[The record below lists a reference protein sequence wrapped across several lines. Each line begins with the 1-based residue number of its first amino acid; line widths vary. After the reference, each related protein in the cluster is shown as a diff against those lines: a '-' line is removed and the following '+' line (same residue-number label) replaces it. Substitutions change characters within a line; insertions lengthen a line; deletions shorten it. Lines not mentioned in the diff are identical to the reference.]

1 MKRLYRR
8 RNIGIM
14 AHVDAGKTTLTE
26 RLLYYTGMTHQLGNV
41 DDGNTVMDTD
51 PQEEQRG
58 ITISS
63 AAITTRWD
71 YEGETYSITIIDTPG
86 HVDFTA
92 EVERSLRVLDGAIA
106 VFCARSG
113 VQSQSET
120 VWHQADRYK
129 IPRIIL
135 INKMDRQGADFA
147 RVVAEIREKLRANAI
162 AVQLPIGAEDAFTG
176 VIDLVQMQALVWE
189 SADGKTY
196 VRSAIPESL
205 RPAAEAARRRLLE
218 ELAITDERLFEQY
231 TLDPLQVSV
240 HQIEGALR
248 QATLERSLVP
258 VFCAAAYRN
267 KGIQPLLDAV
277 VQYLPAPEDRVVALA
292 NEGEESFAGLVFKV
306 VTDDY
311 TGKLCLVR
319 VYAGTLHAGDTL
331 WNSRTGRKVRVSR
344 LLRVMSNKYEAVDRL
359 EAGDIGAVLGLKET
373 RTGDTLADPNYP
385 VVLEAMNFPQPV
397 IGYAIEARSTKDSAR
412 LSESLSRLLD
422 EDPTLAVEVDVQSG
436 QTILRGMGELH
447 LDVVLEKLR
456 SDYQVEV
463 NRGQPQIA
471 YRESFTRGV
480 THRATFRKQ
489 NGGSGNF
496 AEIEF
501 QLSPREDGQTG
512 LEFIDAIRGGAI
524 PREFIA
530 SVEKGFQRAMHTGV
544 LAGYPV
550 ESMTVRLFDGTI
562 HEKDSHALDFEQ
574 VAQIGFKAAAAAAAP
589 ILLEPVMQV
598 EVTLPEEF
606 TGAVAGDLTRRRG
619 IIRAM
624 EGKPAVQVIQAGVPL
639 AELFGYI
646 TTLRTLTAGRASASM
661 RLEGYQAAPEMHSK
675 KIVNC

>member
-1 MKRLYRR
+1 
-8 RNIGIM
+8 M

-26 RLLYYTGMTHQLGNV
+26 RLLYCTGLTHQLGNV
-41 DDGNTVMDTD
+41 DDGNTMMDTD

-63 AAITTRWD
+63 AAITTRWT
-71 YEGETYSITIIDTPG
+71 YAGALYSITIIDTPG

-120 VWHQADRYK
+120 VWHQADRYR

-147 RVVAEIREKLRANAI
+147 RVVAEIREKLQTNAI
-162 AVQLPIGAEDAFTG
+162 PVQLPIGAEDAFAG
-176 VIDLVQMQALVWE
+176 VVDLVRMQALVWD
-189 SADGKTY
+189 SSDGKSYT
-196 VRSAIPESL
+196 RRAIPDAL
-205 RPAAEAARRRLLE
+205 QAAAEAARRRLLE
-218 ELAITDERLFEQY
+218 ELAVVDEALFEQY
-231 TLDPLQVSV
+231 TTDPAQVTV
-240 HQIEGALR
+240 AQIEAGLR
-248 QATLERSLVP
+248 KATLDLSVVP

-277 VQYLPAPEDRVVALA
+277 VQYLPAPEDRGASSSNA
-292 NEGEESFAGLVFKV
+292 DFAKDESFVGLVFKV

-319 VYAGTLHAGDTL
+319 AYSGTLHAGDSL
-331 WNSRTGRKVRVSR
+331 WNSRTGKKVRASR
-344 LLRVMSNKYEAVDRL
+344 LLRVMSNKYEVVECL
-359 EAGDIGAVLGLKET
+359 QAGDIGAVLGLKET
-373 RTGDTLADPNYP
+373 RTGDTLSDPDNP
-385 VVLEAMNFPQPV
+385 VTLKAMNFPQPV
-397 IGYAIEARSTKDSAR
+397 IGYAIEARWVKDSGR
-412 LSESLSRLLD
+412 LSEALVRLLD
-422 EDPTLAVEVDVQSG
+422 EDPTLEVEVDGPSG
-436 QTILRGMGELH
+436 QTILKGMGELH

-456 SDYQVEV
+456 SDYQIEV

-471 YRESFTRGV
+471 YRESFTRSV
-480 THRATFRKQ
+480 AHRATFKKQ

-501 QLSPREDGQTG
+501 HLSPREDGQPG

-530 SVEKGFQRAMHTGV
+530 SVRKGFERAMYTGV
-544 LAGYPV
+544 LAGYPM
-550 ESMTVRLFDGTI
+550 ESMTIRLLDGAI

-574 VAQIGFKAAAAAAAP
+574 VALVGFKAAALSAGP
-589 ILLEPVMQV
+589 ILLEPVMLV
-598 EVTLPEEF
+598 EVTLPEEY
-606 TGAVAGDLTRRRG
+606 TGAVTGDLTRRRG
-619 IIRAM
+619 TIQSM
-624 EGKPAVQVIQAGVPL
+624 EGKPAVQMIRAVVPL

-646 TTLRTLTAGRASASM
+646 TTLRTLTAGRASSSM
-661 RLEGYQAAPEMHSK
+661 RLEGYRAAPANHTRKM
-675 KIVNC
+675 VAG

>member
-1 MKRLYRR
+1 MKRLYHR

-26 RLLYYTGMTHQLGNV
+26 RLLYYTGLTHQMGNV
-41 DDGNTVMDTD
+41 DDGNTMMDTD

-63 AAITTRWD
+63 AAITTRWT
-71 YEGETYSITIIDTPG
+71 YAGTPYSITIIDTPG

-120 VWHQADRYK
+120 VWHQADRYQ

-147 RVVAEIREKLRANAI
+147 RVVAEIREKLQANAI
-162 AVQLPIGAEDAFTG
+162 PVQLPIGAEDAFIG
-176 VIDLVQMQALVWE
+176 VVDLVHMQALLWD
-189 SADGKTY
+189 SADGKAYT
-196 VRSAIPESL
+196 REAIPDVL
-205 RPAAEAARRRLLE
+205 RLTAETARRHLVE
-218 ELAITDERLFEQY
+218 ELAVVDETLFEQY
-231 TLDPLQVSV
+231 TADPAQVTAA
-240 HQIEGALR
+240 QIEMALR
-248 QATLERSLVP
+248 QATLDHSVVP

-277 VQYLPAPEDRVVALA
+277 VQYLPAPEDLA
-292 NEGEESFAGLVFKV
+292 APSADAARFAGLVFKV
-306 VTDDY
+306 MTDDY

-319 VYAGTLHAGDTL
+319 AYSGTLHAGDSL
-331 WNSRTGRKVRVSR
+331 LNSRTGKKVRASR
-344 LLRVMSNKYEAVDRL
+344 MLRVMSNKYEPVECL

-373 RTGDTLADPNYP
+373 RTGDTLSDPDNP
-385 VVLEAMNFPQPV
+385 VTLEAMNFPQPV
-397 IGYAIEARSTKDSAR
+397 IGYAIEALSSKDSGR
-412 LSESLSRLLD
+412 LSEALARLLD
-422 EDPTLAVEVDVQSG
+422 EDPTLEVEVDGPSG
-436 QTILRGMGELH
+436 QTILKGMGELH

-456 SDYQVEV
+456 SDYQIEI

-471 YRESFTRGV
+471 YRESFTRSV

-501 QLSPREDGQTG
+501 ELSPRLDGETG

-530 SVEKGFQRAMHTGV
+530 SVEKGFERAMHTGA

-550 ESMTVRLFDGTI
+550 ESMTIRLFDGAI

-574 VAQIGFKAAAAAAAP
+574 VALVGFKAAALSAGP
-589 ILLEPVMQV
+589 ILLEPVMHV
-598 EVTLPEEF
+598 EVTLPEEYI
-606 TGAVAGDLTRRRG
+606 GAVTGDLTRRRG
-619 IIRAM
+619 IIQSM
-624 EGKPAVQVIQAGVPL
+624 EGKPAVQVIQAAVPL

-646 TTLRTLTAGRASASM
+646 TSLRTLTAGRASASM
-661 RLEGYQAAPEMHSK
+661 RFEGYQAAPEMLSR
-675 KIVNC
+675 KIVAV

>member
-1 MKRLYRR
+1 MKRLYHR

-26 RLLYYTGMTHQLGNV
+26 RLLYYTGLTHQLGNV
-41 DDGNTVMDTD
+41 DDGNTIMDTD

-63 AAITTRWD
+63 AAITTRW
-71 YEGETYSITIIDTPG
+71 TYDGMPYAITIIDTPG

-120 VWHQADRYK
+120 VWHQADRYQ

-135 INKMDRQGADFA
+135 INKMDRPGADFA
-147 RVVAEIREKLRANAI
+147 RVVAEIREKLQANAI
-162 AVQLPIGAEDAFTG
+162 PVQLPIGAEDVFTG
-176 VIDLVQMQALVWE
+176 VVDLVRMEALVWD
-189 SADGKTY
+189 SADGKSYT
-196 VRSAIPESL
+196 RTTIPDAMHL
-205 RPAAEAARRRLLE
+205 AAEAARQRLLE
-218 ELAITDERLFEQY
+218 ELAVVDEALFEQY
-231 TLDPLQVSV
+231 TADPTQVTV
-240 HQIEGALR
+240 AQIETALR
-248 QATLERSLVP
+248 QATLDRLVVP

-277 VQYLPAPEDRVVALA
+277 VQYLPAPEDLPDSAADAGR
-292 NEGEESFAGLVFKV
+292 FAGLVFKV

-319 VYAGTLHAGDTL
+319 AYSGTLHAGDSL
-331 WNSRTGRKVRVSR
+331 WNSRACKKVRASR

-373 RTGDTLADPNYP
+373 RTGDTLSDPDDP
-385 VVLEAMNFPQPV
+385 VTLEAMNFPQPV
-397 IGYAIEARSTKDSAR
+397 IGYAIEARRVKDTGR
-412 LSESLSRLLD
+412 LSEALSRLLD
-422 EDPTLAVEVDVQSG
+422 EDPTLEVEIDGTSG
-436 QTILRGMGELH
+436 QTILKGMGELH

-456 SDYQVEV
+456 SDYEVEV
-463 NRGQPQIA
+463 NKGQPQIA
-471 YRESFTRGV
+471 FRETFTRSV
-480 THRATFRKQ
+480 THRATLKKQ
-489 NGGSGNF
+489 NGGLGNF

-501 QLSPREDGQTG
+501 QLSPRLDGETG
-512 LEFIDAIRGGAI
+512 LEFIDAVRGGAI
-524 PREFIA
+524 PRDFIA
-530 SVEKGFQRAMHTGV
+530 AVQKGFERAMHTGA

-550 ESMTVRLFDGTI
+550 ESMTIRLFDGAI

-574 VAQIGFKAAAAAAAP
+574 VAIIGFKAAAASAGP
-589 ILLEPVMQV
+589 ILLEPVMHV
-598 EVTLPEEF
+598 EVTLPEEYIG
-606 TGAVAGDLTRRRG
+606 TVTGDLTRRRG
-619 IIRAM
+619 IIQSM
-624 EGKPAVQVIQAGVPL
+624 EGKPAVQVIRAMVPL

-661 RLEGYQAAPEMHSK
+661 GLEGYQPAPAMHSRK
-675 KIVNC
+675 MVAG